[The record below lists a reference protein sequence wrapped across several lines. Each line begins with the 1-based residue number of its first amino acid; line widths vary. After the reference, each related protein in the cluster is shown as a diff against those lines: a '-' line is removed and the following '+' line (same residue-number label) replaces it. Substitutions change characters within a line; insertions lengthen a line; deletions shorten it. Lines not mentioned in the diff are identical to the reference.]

1 MSQGCGMSVGTENLN
16 IASNDALITPEQ
28 LKAELPLDAAVLES
42 VKCARETVFSIL
54 DRQDPRLFVV
64 VGPCSIHDTDAAIDY
79 AMRLKTFTEKV
90 KDVLFIVMRVY
101 FEKPRTSIGWKGLI
115 NDPHLDDSFKI
126 EEGLR
131 EGRKL
136 LMKIVEMGLP
146 TSSEALDPI
155 SPQYLQD
162 LIAWSAIGARTT
174 QSQTHREMSSGL
186 SSAVGFKNG
195 TDGGL
200 MVAVNALQSVSSPH
214 RFLGINN
221 EGQVSVV
228 TTKGNAYAHVVLR
241 GGNNGPNFDTVHVAQ
256 CEKALKEGGVGNNI
270 MIDCSHAN
278 SNKDP
283 EVQPLVMKD
292 ITRQILEGNKSI
304 IGVMLESNINA
315 GNQVIPN
322 DLSELKYGVSVT
334 DACMDWDTTEHA
346 LLEMADKLRNPLS
359 IR

>member
-1 MSQGCGMSVGTENLN
+1 MSVGTENLN

-28 LKAELPLDAAVLES
+28 LKAELPLDTVVLES

-79 AMRLKTFTEKV
+79 AKRLKILTEEV

-174 QSQTHREMSSGL
+174 ESQTHREMSSGL

-200 MVAVNALQSVSSPH
+200 MVAINAMQSVSSAH

-256 CEKALKEGGVGNNI
+256 CEKALKEGGVSNNI

-292 ITRQILEGNKSI
+292 ITHQILEGNKSI
-304 IGVMLESNINA
+304 IGMMLESNINS

-322 DLSELKYGVSVT
+322 DLSKLKYGVSVT
-334 DACMDWDTTEHA
+334 DACMGWDTTEHA
-346 LLEMADKLRNPLS
+346 LLEMADKLRNPLL